1 MMSDKIQYKYRFLER
16 SLPSSMRKQLV
27 LLTGA
32 RQTGKTTLSRIKYPE
47 LRYIN
52 LDAPENREIV
62 STVSSSLWGRDI
74 GPAIL
79 DEAQK
84 EPIIFEKVKY
94 AYDAGDLPFSLIL
107 GSSQIL
113 LLKKIREA
121 LAGRISIYE
130 MWPLLLSEL
139 YEGQKRNDR
148 SILLDTILSGENI
161 EKLLSNEP
169 SMLTLQENALQQDAE
184 NHLLRWGGMPALLPL
199 SDEERRKWLKDYEYT
214 YLERDLAD
222 LARLDDL
229 EPFRKF
235 QKLSALRSGKLL
247 NYSELARDASVS
259 TDTARRYLEYL
270 RISYQVF
277 LLQPYHKNIT
287 SSAIKT
293 PKLYWMDVG
302 LLRQL
307 SGFQS
312 DLQGEVFEAM
322 VVAEIIKWIKTAQKS
337 NEIYFYRT
345 RSGLEVD
352 LLIETEKG
360 IIGIEIKSGGKIA
373 SRDFR
378 SLKEVALGLSRAWLG
393 GLVIYMGNKIEKLG
407 EPNIWAVPSRRLL
420 I

>member
-229 EPFRKF
+229 EPFR
-235 QKLSALRSGKLL
+235 
-247 NYSELARDASVS
+247 
-259 TDTARRYLEYL
+259 
-270 RISYQVF
+270 
-277 LLQPYHKNIT
+277 
-287 SSAIKT
+287 
-293 PKLYWMDVG
+293 
-302 LLRQL
+302 
-307 SGFQS
+307 
-312 DLQGEVFEAM
+312 
-322 VVAEIIKWIKTAQKS
+322 
-337 NEIYFYRT
+337 
-345 RSGLEVD
+345 
-352 LLIETEKG
+352 
-360 IIGIEIKSGGKIA
+360 
-373 SRDFR
+373 
-378 SLKEVALGLSRAWLG
+378 
-393 GLVIYMGNKIEKLG
+393 
-407 EPNIWAVPSRRLL
+407 
-420 I
+420 